1 MTVYSK
7 SVMDIL
13 PSDLCSH
20 CRKNHAR
27 EQESD
32 LNGHSGNL
40 GYWNCVK
47 SWYGD
52 MDTYSE
58 LFSSAQFI
66 SDVN

>member
-1 MTVYSK
+1 M
-7 SVMDIL
+7 
-13 PSDLCSH
+13 
-20 CRKNHAR
+20 
-27 EQESD
+27 QESGLD
-32 LNGHSGNL
+32 GHSGNMAYL
-40 GYWNCVK
+40 NCAK